1 MDSFD
6 ERLRKLRAEKRLKQ
20 LDVAK
25 AVGISIGAYQ
35 RYEYGELKPKQGNE
49 KAIADFFGVSVEYLR
64 GETESRNNVYYETY
78 EPKDVHVSEND
89 GFEIHAH
96 RDPTVSGMDL
106 DQALGL
112 VTQLEKLSK
121 LHDDGKLTDE
131 EYSILKS
138 KIIRG

>member
-1 MDSFD
+1 MTTCG
-6 ERLRKLRAEKRLKQ
+6 ERIKLMRAEKKMTQKDL
-20 LDVAK
+20 A
-25 AVGISIGAYQ
+25 AAMGISVPALQ
-35 RYEYGELKPKQGNE
+35 NYENDIRIPSLEKQ
-49 KAIADFFGVSVEYLR
+49 IVISQFFNVSLEYLR
-64 GETESRNNVYYETY
+64 GETDDRG
-78 EPKDVHVSEND
+78 D

-96 RDPTVSGMDL
+96 RDPTVTGMDL

>member
-1 MDSFD
+1 MANLSD
-6 ERLRKLRAEKRLKQ
+6 RLRALRAEKRYEQKE
-20 LDVAK
+20 VAAATDISYSSIQK
-25 AVGISIGAYQ
+25 YEGGTAVPREDKILA
-35 RYEYGELKPKQGNE
+35 LAK
-49 KAIADFFGVSVEYLR
+49 FFGVTAEYLKGESDDR
-64 GETESRNNVYYETY
+64 G
-78 EPKDVHVSEND
+78 D

-96 RDPTVSGMDL
+96 RDPTVPGIDL

-138 KIIRG
+138 KIIRR

>member
-49 KAIADFFGVSVEYLR
+49 KAIADFFNVSVEYLR
-64 GETESRNNVYYETY
+64 GETDDRG
-78 EPKDVHVSEND
+78 D

-96 RDPTVSGMDL
+96 RDPTVTGMDL

>member
-1 MDSFD
+1 M
-6 ERLRKLRAEKRLKQ
+6 
-20 LDVAK
+20 V
-25 AVGISIGAYQ
+25 SIGQ
-35 RYEYGELKPKQGNE
+35 RIKTLRIEKKMQQKDLAEAIGFSNSALQNYENDIRIPSLEKQMV
-49 KAIADFFGVSVEYLR
+49 IANFFSVSVKYLR
-64 GETESRNNVYYETY
+64 GETDYRG
-78 EPKDVHVSEND
+78 D